1 MGSKRELTYNDL
13 ISSDRFEVNKP
24 LLKSLKDANPG
35 LSDKELIKEYNG
47 MLDQVQAH
55 SKLNYYPFKTTKS
68 QQEEV
73 NRIIPLL
80 MGGNAKVKVLDANK
94 NVIELSPEQVKDLG
108 LELSNPDNRLK
119 GRYAAVGKALG
130 NTGHVASGSSIV
142 STGDKTY
149 FIENPNTNITNAN
162 RPGGII
168 ERAFGYMKDG
178 RTQGDYFEVLD
189 SQTGQP
195 YGLVGRT
202 DYINGVPHRTFY
214 PAKQTADG
222 KTQVKLDDPV
232 TINGRLAEPF
242 DIERL
247 LMEKEILNSFPRVS
261 KSNVELEQD

>member
-35 LSDKELIKEYNG
+35 LSDKQLINTYNAFLKEGQSN
-47 MLDQVQAH
+47 

-80 MGGNAKVKVLDANK
+80 IGGNAKVKALDANK
-94 NVIELSPEQVKDLG
+94 NMIDLSEEDVRKLG
-108 LELSNPDNRLK
+108 KTLADPDNRLK
-119 GRYAAVGKALG
+119 GTYAAIGKALG

-142 STGDKTY
+142 STRNKTY

-202 DYINGVPHRTFY
+202 DYINGEPHRNFY

-222 KTQVKLDDPV
+222 KVQVKLDDPV